1 MLAQSHFQLANP
13 RNGKGQRTK
22 KKLKH
27 MHTFASEVVL
37 YIAPDTAGHSKKKE
51 LPKPPAATLVP
62 KQSEKSVAYT

>member
-1 MLAQSHFQLANP
+1 
-13 RNGKGQRTK
+13 
-22 KKLKH
+22 

-51 LPKPPAATLVP
+51 LPKSPAATLVP